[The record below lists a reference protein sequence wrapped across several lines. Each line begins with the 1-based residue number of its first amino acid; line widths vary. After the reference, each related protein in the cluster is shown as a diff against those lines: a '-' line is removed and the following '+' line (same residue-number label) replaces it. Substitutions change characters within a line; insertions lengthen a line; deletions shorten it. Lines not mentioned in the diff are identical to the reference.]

1 MGNEDEKAARWLIAG
16 KVSVAGEI
24 CRARDD
30 YIYERVPSA
39 GASTFAPRAVAVTLG
54 VMNILVVEDD
64 SEISA
69 FVATGLR
76 RAGYAVDCAS
86 DGMAAETMA
95 RTAIYDA
102 AVVDLMLP
110 GQDGLT
116 LIEHLRA
123 TKLTTP
129 VIVLSAK
136 RSSADK
142 VACLR
147 RGADDYLAKPFELP
161 ELLARI
167 EAVLRRTGETSKA
180 ERLEN
185 SGVVVDLVGRTV
197 RRDGQRIDLPPREFS
212 LLELLMRHAGRPLSK
227 SYLLERLWD
236 FNVEPQTNVVD
247 VLVCRLR
254 DRLDRE
260 FPVKLIHTVRAIGYV
275 FRPS

>member
-1 MGNEDEKAARWLIAG
+1 
-16 KVSVAGEI
+16 
-24 CRARDD
+24 
-30 YIYERVPSA
+30 
-39 GASTFAPRAVAVTLG
+39 
-54 VMNILVVEDD
+54 MNVLVVEDD
-64 SEISA
+64 AEIST
-69 FVATGLR
+69 FVARGLR
-76 RAGYAVDCAS
+76 GAGFTVDCAA
-86 DGMAAETMA
+86 DGVSGEKMA
-95 RTAIYDA
+95 RDAIYDA
-102 AVVDLMLP
+102 AIVDLMLP

-116 LIEHLRA
+116 LIEHLRES
-123 TKLTTP
+123 KLTTP

-147 RGADDYLAKPFELP
+147 RGADDYLSKPFDLP

-167 EAVLRRTGETSKA
+167 EAVLRRTGELSKA

-197 RRDGQRIDLPPREFS
+197 RRDEQKIDLPPREFA
-212 LLELLMRHAGRPLSK
+212 LLELLMRNAGRPLSK

-254 DRLDRE
+254 DRLDRN
-260 FPVKLIHTVRAIGYV
+260 FPAKLIHTVRAVGYV

>member
-1 MGNEDEKAARWLIAG
+1 MKAHG
-16 KVSVAGEI
+16 
-24 CRARDD
+24 D
-30 YIYERVPSA
+30 A
-39 GASTFAPRAVAVTLG
+39 GALG
-54 VMNILVVEDD
+54 GAGYRVNMKLLVVEDD
-64 SEISA
+64 AEISA
-69 FVATGLR
+69 FVSRGLR
-76 RAGYAVDCAS
+76 RAGYSVDCAA
-86 DGMAAETMA
+86 DGLSGETMA
-95 RTAIYDA
+95 REAIYDA
-102 AVVDLMLP
+102 AIVDLMLP

-116 LIEHLRA
+116 LIKHLRE

-136 RSSADK
+136 RSSSDK

-147 RGADDYLAKPFELP
+147 LGADDYLSKPFELP
-161 ELLARI
+161 ELIARI
-167 EAVLRRTGETSKA
+167 EAVLRRAGETSKA

-185 SGVVVDLVGRTV
+185 SGVTLDLVGRTV
-197 RRDGQRIDLPPREFS
+197 RREGQRIDLPPREFA
-212 LLELLMRHAGRPLSK
+212 LLELLMRHAGRPLAK

-254 DRLDRE
+254 DRLDRN